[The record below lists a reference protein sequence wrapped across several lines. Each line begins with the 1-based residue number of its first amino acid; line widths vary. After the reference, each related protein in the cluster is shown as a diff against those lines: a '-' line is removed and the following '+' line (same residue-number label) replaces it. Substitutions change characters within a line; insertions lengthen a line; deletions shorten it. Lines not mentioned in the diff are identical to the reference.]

1 MIHVA
6 FALHDYLGSYSM
18 YTGTAMASL
27 FENTREPV
35 TVHLLHNDTLS
46 PQNRER
52 FIQLCASYGQNIC
65 FYRVSAEQ
73 DFDIAAIEKRDYCEG
88 IMFRLYLPR
97 LLPAAVEKIIYLD
110 SDLLINLDIRELWEL
125 PLQGRSLAAV
135 KDPHAPFASWFDDY
149 IREVLKLDPDLYFNS
164 GVLIMDIA
172 RIRNSHELVGECREL
187 FQKITTFFP
196 DQDLLNVVFQ
206 EDVQYMDRKY
216 NWFLIRNHNQ
226 PIGEKIYHYNAAVFN
241 FPNQLLNFTGL
252 YFDYWDKTPWRD
264 AALGADHK
272 IHLLSRMHSGLTY
285 LQRKMDEGMVLIP
298 QEELDYGQELH
309 RVGEYEKCRDYLI
322 TRLNVEQN
330 NEILASKLYMLSAAY
345 EALGQSREQKDA
357 LLMSLRYD
365 TPYVFS
371 CFKLGILCF
380 QEKQYRQA
388 RFWLET
394 SLHAKQNLQQIDVQ
408 AVKYRTYQKLSKCC
422 LKLNDIDAAIRY
434 NDLAGEIRPDSL
446 SVAINQEV
454 FKQLRPE
461 QGRYGGGSSA

>member
-52 FIQLCASYGQNIC
+52 FIQLCASYGQNIG

-73 DFDIAAIEKRDYCEG
+73 DFDIAAIEKRGYCEG

-110 SDLLINLDIRELWEL
+110 SDLLINMDIRELWEL
-125 PLQGRSLAAV
+125 PLQGCSLAAV
-135 KDPHAPFASWFDDY
+135 KDPHVPFVSWFDDY
-149 IREVLKLDPDLYFNS
+149 IREVLKVDPDLYFNS

-172 RIRNSHELVGECREL
+172 RIRKHHELVAECREL

-206 EDVQYMDRKY
+206 DDVRYMDRKY

-226 PIGEKIYHYNAAVFN
+226 PLGEKIYHYNAAVFN
-241 FPNQLLNFTGL
+241 FPNQLLNFAGL

-272 IHLLSRMHSGLTY
+272 MHLLIRMHSGLTY
-285 LQRKMDEGMVLIP
+285 LQRKMDKGMVLTP
-298 QEELDYGQELH
+298 P
-309 RVGEYEKCRDYLI
+309 RRNWI
-322 TRLNVEQN
+322 TAR
-330 NEILASKLYMLSAAY
+330 
-345 EALGQSREQKDA
+345 
-357 LLMSLRYD
+357 
-365 TPYVFS
+365 S
-371 CFKLGILCF
+371 CTGPVNMK
-380 QEKQYRQA
+380 
-388 RFWLET
+388 
-394 SLHAKQNLQQIDVQ
+394 N
-408 AVKYRTYQKLSKCC
+408 
-422 LKLNDIDAAIRY
+422 
-434 NDLAGEIRPDSL
+434 AGTI
-446 SVAINQEV
+446 
-454 FKQLRPE
+454 
-461 QGRYGGGSSA
+461 

>member
-52 FIQLCASYGQNIC
+52 FIQLCASYGQNIG

-73 DFDIAAIEKRDYCEG
+73 DFDIAAIEKRGYCEG

-110 SDLLINLDIRELWEL
+110 SDLLIN
-125 PLQGRSLAAV
+125 
-135 KDPHAPFASWFDDY
+135 
-149 IREVLKLDPDLYFNS
+149 
-164 GVLIMDIA
+164 MDI
-172 RIRNSHELVGECREL
+172 REL

-206 EDVQYMDRKY
+206 DDVRYMDRKY

-226 PIGEKIYHYNAAVFN
+226 PLGEKIYHYNAAVFN
-241 FPNQLLNFTGL
+241 FSNQLLNFAGL
-252 YFDYWDKTPWRD
+252 YFDYWDKTLWRD

-272 IHLLSRMHSGLTY
+272 MHLLIRMHSGLTY
-285 LQRKMDEGMVLIP
+285 LQRKMDKGMVLTP

-309 RVGEYEKCRDYLI
+309 RAGEYEKCRDYLI

-357 LLMSLRYD
+357 LLISLRYD

-371 CFKLGILCF
+371 CFKLGMLCF
-380 QEKQYRQA
+380 QEKHYRQA

-408 AVKYRTYQKLSKCC
+408 ALKYRTYQKLSKCC

-461 QGRYGGGSSA
+461 QGRYGGGSFA